1 MLVYL
6 EDKVYICIMLEG
18 GVISLLGRGNTL
30 KYIFR
35 HIILSAAYNLCN
47 FLNNSTLKDVQSLSI
62 FVNVKIAVLLDFKK

>member
-6 EDKVYICIMLEG
+6 GNKVYICIMLKG

-35 HIILSAAYNLCN
+35 HIIYSANYKFGI
-47 FLNNSTLKDVQSLSI
+47 FLIVNILSI
-62 FVNVKIAVLLDFKK
+62 SVLFEYRCFKVDTLL